1 MRFNT
6 DEKDEFYRNH
16 YGKKDMIH
24 LSGSPIVID
33 KRSRL
38 NKQVQAKY
46 RMNLSKGRIN
56 IDKIYQKLMHKRF
69 IDFLDKM

>member
-1 MRFNT
+1 
-6 DEKDEFYRNH
+6 
-16 YGKKDMIH
+16 MIH

-56 IDKIYQKLMHKRF
+56 IDKIYQKLMHKRL